1 VPRLAHNEG
10 VTTFKEYVGW
20 GIVIYAV
27 VFLAWSGLIVQG
39 LTEGIAPRLI
49 TLAALVAVT
58 AIAGTSLRVRSWQ
71 DVVPRS
77 LVWLVVAALADAI
90 FTVPFAGWTIYAD
103 WNVWFGYA
111 LILAVPPL
119 AALLATGKSRGI

>member
-1 VPRLAHNEG
+1 M
-10 VTTFKEYVGW
+10 TTFKEYIGW
-20 GIVIYAV
+20 GIVIYAI
-27 VFLAWSGLIVQG
+27 VFLTWSSLIVQG

-90 FTVPFAGWTIYAD
+90 LTVPFAGWTIYAD
-103 WNVWFGYA
+103 WNVWVGYT
-111 LILAVPPL
+111 LVLTVPPL
-119 AALLATGKSRGI
+119 AALLTTGKSRGV